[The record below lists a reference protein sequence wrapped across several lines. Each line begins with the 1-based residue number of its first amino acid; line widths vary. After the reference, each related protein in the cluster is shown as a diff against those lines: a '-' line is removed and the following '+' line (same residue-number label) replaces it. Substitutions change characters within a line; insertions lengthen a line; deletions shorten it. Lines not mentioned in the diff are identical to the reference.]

1 MLTAVFAA
9 RLGENESGW
18 DDFFD
23 MTLFVFNQNEDLVL
37 KHVIKAGQRDIDIDR
52 IALHVSKDDRYVLLS
67 TSIYGDGLTT
77 LRSYI
82 FDIVAGTFTVEDDLY
97 FQGVPF
103 TEGGKF
109 ISGVVARYGGF
120 NTDFVRYDPITK
132 ERVTIRAEAYL
143 NSANL
148 MYRIDYVYGEGNRPV
163 FFDADT
169 LAEVEW
175 IAGTGER
182 TRFYDTG
189 VPGTTVVEDS
199 YTLFIHSDN
208 AAPVQIQTDN
218 PYFYR
223 SLYRSQYGASDYFFA
238 PDRNGG
244 FYFSGSVWGDDG
256 EASVLNHAAFDG
268 VVTAVPIQLA
278 PVYYER
284 AGRTRGQG
292 IWYESGDFMFYGGG
306 GISEGGGADYLYI
319 VQKSPIM
326 VGVTSLDF
334 NLHGIP
340 PAYTYDR
347 SFWDEHFGVGAADL
361 NEVVIMRMVTA
372 MPAIKNIKPYKPFWQ
387 KFVLAA
393 EEQI

>member
-23 MTLFVFNQNEDLVL
+23 LTLFVFNQNEDLVL
-37 KHVIKAGQRDIDIDR
+37 KHVIKAGQSDIDKNS
-52 IALHVSKDDRYVLLS
+52 IALHVSKDDKYVLLS
-67 TSIYGDGLTT
+67 TSDDNSYLIT
-77 LRSYI
+77 RSYI

-109 ISGVVARYGGF
+109 ISGAVSSHSL

-148 MYRIDYVYGEGNRPV
+148 MYRIGEGDRTV

-169 LAEVEW
+169 LEEVEW
-175 IAGTGER
+175 IAGTPDHK
-182 TRFYDTG
+182 RFYDTG
-189 VPGTTVVEDS
+189 VNGTTVTE
-199 YTLFIHSDN
+199 TLFIYSDDE
-208 AAPVQIQTDN
+208 APVEIQPN
-218 PYFYR
+218 PYFA
-223 SLYRSQYGASDYFFA
+223 RSQYGASDYVFA

-256 EASVLNHAAFDG
+256 QASVLNHVALDG

-292 IWYESGDFMFYGGG
+292 IWYESGDFMFFGGG
-306 GISEGGGADYLYI
+306 GTDHPYYI

-326 VGVTSLDF
+326 VGVTSIDF
-334 NLHGIP
+334 NLRGTP
-340 PAYTYDR
+340 PAYTYNR
-347 SFWDEHFGVGAADL
+347 SFWDEHFGIGSGNQND
-361 NEVVIMRMVTA
+361 VVIMRMVTA
-372 MPAIKNIKPYKPFWQ
+372 MAAVKNIKPYKPFWQ
-387 KFVLAA
+387 KFVFAA
-393 EEQI
+393 EEKI